1 MPRWNICNIFHAA
14 FDSHRLWQ
22 FEAKGNF
29 KLNREARLA
38 TELPLPSN
46 LVAKSWNALWQPKLN
61 VAWLPAGTVFL
72 RVIEL
77 PKGPFDETVAMVEL
91 QLEKLSPMPVAQIV
105 WTIHALPQ
113 TAGDVQTVIVVMAAR
128 SVVEEFLGRLE
139 GKNFLADRL
148 ETPMLDQ
155 LEAMSGLG
163 DGGWIWAAANGDPR
177 SALVAWWHGG
187 VLRGVNLILLP
198 ATGDRAA
205 NLKSQLA
212 QLAWHGELEGWLT
225 GKPDWHLVA
234 DGVAAAEWEALLRK
248 ALDAPVH
255 VVPPLGAADLAAR
268 TARRVAQ
275 SSHEHLSAALLPA
288 ESSSRYREQFR
299 DRLWLHGLYAAGVG
313 YLIFL
318 AFYFGMTEIRGMQFS
333 KVQQDVAAL
342 AGSYTNAIQLQARY
356 GVLSERENLKF
367 AALNC
372 LKQVADNLPEGITLE
387 RFGFGSGDTLTL
399 AGNASLDQESA
410 LNDFSRALQ
419 KAKTDDGR
427 PVFNQNSEPP
437 GISVSGGQVTW
448 RLTLKL
454 LQQDT
459 LK

>member
-1 MPRWNICNIFHAA
+1 MPRWNICNIFHTA

-29 KLNREARLA
+29 KLSREARLA
-38 TELPLPSN
+38 TELPLPAN

-105 WTIHALPQ
+105 WTIHVLPQ
-113 TAGDVQTVIVVMAAR
+113 SAGDVQTVIVVMASR

-163 DGGWIWAAANGDPR
+163 DGGWIWAAATGDPR

-187 VLRGVNLILLP
+187 VLRGVNFILLP

-205 NLKSQLA
+205 NLKGQLA
-212 QLAWHGELEGWLT
+212 QLTWHGELEGWLT
-225 GKPDWHLVA
+225 GNPDWHLVA

-248 ALDAPVH
+248 ALDVPVH
-255 VVPPLGAADLAAR
+255 VVPPMGAADLAAR

-275 SSHEHLSAALLPA
+275 STHEHPSAGLLPA
-288 ESSSRYREQFR
+288 ESASRYREQFR
-299 DRLWLHGLYAAGVG
+299 DRLWLHGLYAAGIAYVV
-313 YLIFL
+313 FL
-318 AFYFGMTEIRGMQFS
+318 AFYFGMTQIRGMQYG
-333 KVQQDVAAL
+333 KVQQDVGAL
-342 AGSYTNAIQLQARY
+342 ADSYTNAMQLQARY
-356 GVLSERENLKF
+356 SVLAERENLKF

-399 AGNASLDQESA
+399 AGSAPLEQEKA
-410 LNDFSRALQ
+410 LNDFSTALQ
-419 KAKTDDGR
+419 RAKTDDGH
-427 PVFNQNSEPP
+427 PVFSQNSEPP
-437 GISVSGGQVTW
+437 GYSVYNNQLAW

-454 LQQDT
+454 MQQDK